1 MEEFSFSTR
10 IFFGEGA
17 LERLRRVQDK
27 KVMIVTDR
35 FMAGIGVPDK
45 VAGHLTRC
53 QVSVFDGV
61 VPDPPIEV
69 VAAGVQAL
77 QDCGAEVMIA
87 VGGGSTID
95 AAKAIRAV
103 AKETLHID
111 TDRWECFAVP
121 TTSGTGS
128 EVTDYAVI
136 TDRAKGIKYPLDSQ
150 ALRPPVAIL
159 DPELTVS
166 APASVTA
173 DAGMD
178 VLTHALEAYVSKGAN
193 DFSDALCEK
202 AVSLVFRFLP
212 LAFQDGTNLL
222 AREKMHNASCMAGL
236 AFNSAGLGLNHG
248 MAHAIGAKLHIAH
261 GRINAML
268 LPHIITFNADLGRI
282 RNGEYALAAKKYQ
295 RMAKVLDLPAP
306 SVRLGVTNRLREVER
321 TMGDV
326 YGSPAGHL
334 EFQYTA
340 RASHALNKAFGA
352 PIGKAFGITVG
363 APAAIG
369 VLLADTAVKA
379 ATVDVV
385 GYSSP
390 ANGGTSF
397 SNEVILTFTGDS
409 GAVKQAIIAA
419 RDVGMQVLKTLEPS
433 VELKSTTT
441 PYIL

>member
-1 MEEFSFSTR
+1 MKEFSFSTR

-17 LERLRRVQDK
+17 LERLRKVEDK
-27 KVMIVTDR
+27 RVMIVTDR
-35 FMAGIGVPDK
+35 FMANMGVPDK
-45 VAGHLTRC
+45 VAGYLTRC

-77 QDCGAEVMIA
+77 QESGAEAMIA

-128 EVTDYAVI
+128 EVTEYAVI
-136 TDRAKGIKYPLDSQ
+136 TDRAKGIKYPLESK

-159 DPELTVS
+159 DPQLTVS

-178 VLTHALEAYVSKGAN
+178 VLTHAIEAYVSKGAN

-212 LAFQDGTNLL
+212 LAFQDGTDLL

-236 AFNSAGLGLNHG
+236 AFNSAGLGLTHG
-248 MAHAIGAKLHIAH
+248 MAHAVGGKLHITH

-268 LPHIITFNADLGRI
+268 LPHIIQFNANLAGVRG
-282 RNGEYALAAKKYQ
+282 GEYALAAKKYQ
-295 RMAKVLDLPAP
+295 RLAKTLDLPAP
-306 SVRLGVTNRLREVER
+306 SVRLGVSNLLREVEHLNR
-321 TMGDV
+321 VLKIPATLKEWGGD
-326 YGSPAGHL
+326 L
-334 EFQYTA
+334 EQVKQLWDEMV
-340 RASHALNKAFGA
+340 S
-352 PIGKAFGITVG
+352 
-363 APAAIG
+363 AA
-369 VLLADTAVKA
+369 LADVTTSTNPRPATAENVSA
-379 ATVDVV
+379 
-385 GYSSP
+385 
-390 ANGGTSF
+390 
-397 SNEVILTFTGDS
+397 ILQRLMG
-409 GAVKQAIIAA
+409 K
-419 RDVGMQVLKTLEPS
+419 
-433 VELKSTTT
+433 
-441 PYIL
+441 

>member
-1 MEEFSFSTR
+1 MQEFSFSTR

-17 LERLRRVQDK
+17 LDRLRRVADK
-27 KVMIVTDR
+27 QVMIVTDR
-35 FMAGIGVPDK
+35 FMAELGVADK
-45 VAGHLTRC
+45 VASHLTRC

-77 QDCGAEVMIA
+77 QACGAEVMIA

-103 AKETLHID
+103 AKESLHLD

-178 VLTHALEAYVSKGAN
+178 VLTHALEAYVSTGAN

-202 AVSLVFRFLP
+202 VVSLVFRFLP
-212 LAFQDGTNLL
+212 LAFRDGTDLL

-236 AFNSAGLGLNHG
+236 AFNSAGLGVNHG
-248 MAHAIGAKLHIAH
+248 LAHALGGKLHIAH
-261 GRINAML
+261 GRVNAML
-268 LPHIITFNADLGRI
+268 LPHVVAYNADLEHVRG
-282 RNGEYALAAKKYQ
+282 GEYTLAAKKYQ
-295 RMAKVLDLPAP
+295 RMAKILDLPAP
-306 SVRLGVTNRLREVER
+306 SVRLGVTNLLREIER
-321 TMGDV
+321 LNRTLKI
-326 YGSPAGHL
+326 PASL
-334 EFQYTA
+334 KEW
-340 RASHALNKAFGA
+340 GA
-352 PIGKAFGITVG
+352 D
-363 APAAIG
+363 PAQVREQWEELVSAA
-369 VLLADTAVKA
+369 LADATTATNPRPVTKEQA
-379 ATVDVV
+379 
-385 GYSSP
+385 
-390 ANGGTSF
+390 
-397 SNEVILTFTGDS
+397 ERILTKVL
-409 GAVKQAIIAA
+409 GA
-419 RDVGMQVLKTLEPS
+419 
-433 VELKSTTT
+433 
-441 PYIL
+441 

>member
-1 MEEFSFSTR
+1 MKEFSFSTR

-17 LERLRRVQDK
+17 LERLRKVEDK
-27 KVMIVTDR
+27 RVMIVTDR
-35 FMAGIGVPDK
+35 FMANMGVPDK
-45 VAGHLTRC
+45 VAGYLTRC

-77 QDCGAEVMIA
+77 QESGAEAMIA

-128 EVTDYAVI
+128 EVTEYAVI
-136 TDRAKGIKYPLDSQ
+136 TDRAKGIKYPLDSK

-159 DPELTVS
+159 DPQLTVS

-178 VLTHALEAYVSKGAN
+178 VLTHAIEAYVSKGAN

-212 LAFQDGTNLL
+212 LAFQDGTDLL

-236 AFNSAGLGLNHG
+236 AFNSAGLGLTHG
-248 MAHAIGAKLHIAH
+248 MAHAVGGKLHIPH

-268 LPHIITFNADLGRI
+268 LPHIIQFNANLAGVRG
-282 RNGEYALAAKKYQ
+282 GEYALAAKKYQ
-295 RMAKVLDLPAP
+295 RLAKTLDLPAP
-306 SVRLGVTNRLREVER
+306 SVRLGVSNLLREVEHLNR
-321 TMGDV
+321 VLKIPATLKEWDGD
-326 YGSPAGHL
+326 L
-334 EFQYTA
+334 EQVKQLWDEMV
-340 RASHALNKAFGA
+340 S
-352 PIGKAFGITVG
+352 
-363 APAAIG
+363 AA
-369 VLLADTAVKA
+369 LADVTTSTNPRPATAENVSA
-379 ATVDVV
+379 
-385 GYSSP
+385 
-390 ANGGTSF
+390 
-397 SNEVILTFTGDS
+397 ILQRLMG
-409 GAVKQAIIAA
+409 K
-419 RDVGMQVLKTLEPS
+419 
-433 VELKSTTT
+433 
-441 PYIL
+441 

>member
-1 MEEFSFSTR
+1 MKEFSFSTR

-17 LERLRRVQDK
+17 LERLRKVEDK
-27 KVMIVTDR
+27 RVMIVTDR
-35 FMAGIGVPDK
+35 FMANMGVPDK
-45 VAGHLTRC
+45 VAGYLTRC

-77 QDCGAEVMIA
+77 QESGAEAMIA

-128 EVTDYAVI
+128 EVTEYAVI
-136 TDRAKGIKYPLDSQ
+136 TDRAKGIKYPLESK

-159 DPELTVS
+159 DPQLTVT

-178 VLTHALEAYVSKGAN
+178 VLTHAIEAYVSKGAN

-212 LAFQDGTNLL
+212 LAFQDGTDLL

-236 AFNSAGLGLNHG
+236 AFNSAGLGLTHG
-248 MAHAIGAKLHIAH
+248 MAHAVGGKLHIPH

-268 LPHIITFNADLGRI
+268 LPHIIQFNANLAGVRG
-282 RNGEYALAAKKYQ
+282 GEYALAAKKYQ
-295 RMAKVLDLPAP
+295 RLAKTLDLPAP
-306 SVRLGVTNRLREVER
+306 SVRLGVSNLLREVEHLNR
-321 TMGDV
+321 VLKIPATLKEWGGD
-326 YGSPAGHL
+326 L
-334 EFQYTA
+334 EQVKQLWDEMV
-340 RASHALNKAFGA
+340 S
-352 PIGKAFGITVG
+352 
-363 APAAIG
+363 AA
-369 VLLADTAVKA
+369 LADVTTSTNPRPATAENVSA
-379 ATVDVV
+379 
-385 GYSSP
+385 
-390 ANGGTSF
+390 
-397 SNEVILTFTGDS
+397 ILQRLMG
-409 GAVKQAIIAA
+409 K
-419 RDVGMQVLKTLEPS
+419 
-433 VELKSTTT
+433 
-441 PYIL
+441 

>member
-136 TDRAKGIKYPLDSQ
+136 TDRAKGIKYPLDSP

-248 MAHAIGAKLHIAH
+248 MAHALGARFHIPH
-261 GRINAML
+261 GRANGIL
-268 LPHIITFNADLGRI
+268 LPYVMSFNAGCAEQLTSTAKRYARI
-282 RNGEYALAAKKYQ
+282 SRLLELESSSVRQSALNLIRTARRYIEKLNMPSTLQAAGVNAAEFEEAVHDMAEAALADRCTATNPRSCTAEEIEQIFRKAYSGK
-295 RMAKVLDLPAP
+295 LP
-306 SVRLGVTNRLREVER
+306 
-321 TMGDV
+321 
-326 YGSPAGHL
+326 
-334 EFQYTA
+334 
-340 RASHALNKAFGA
+340 
-352 PIGKAFGITVG
+352 
-363 APAAIG
+363 
-369 VLLADTAVKA
+369 
-379 ATVDVV
+379 
-385 GYSSP
+385 
-390 ANGGTSF
+390 
-397 SNEVILTFTGDS
+397 
-409 GAVKQAIIAA
+409 
-419 RDVGMQVLKTLEPS
+419 
-433 VELKSTTT
+433 
-441 PYIL
+441 

>member
-1 MEEFSFSTR
+1 MKEFSFSTR

-17 LERLRRVQDK
+17 LERLRKVEDK
-27 KVMIVTDR
+27 RVMIVTDR
-35 FMAGIGVPDK
+35 FMANMGVPDK
-45 VAGHLTRC
+45 VAGYLTRC

-77 QDCGAEVMIA
+77 QESGAEAMIA

-128 EVTDYAVI
+128 EVTEYAVI
-136 TDRAKGIKYPLDSQ
+136 TDRAKGIKYPLDSK

-159 DPELTVS
+159 DPQLTVS

-178 VLTHALEAYVSKGAN
+178 VLTHAIEAYVSKGAN

-212 LAFQDGTNLL
+212 LAFQDGTDLL

-236 AFNSAGLGLNHG
+236 AFNSAGLGLTHG
-248 MAHAIGAKLHIAH
+248 MAHAVGGKLHIPH

-268 LPHIITFNADLGRI
+268 LPHIIQFNANLAGVRG
-282 RNGEYALAAKKYQ
+282 GEYALAAKKYQ
-295 RMAKVLDLPAP
+295 RLAKTLDLPAP
-306 SVRLGVTNRLREVER
+306 SVRLGVSNLLREVEHLNR
-321 TMGDV
+321 VLKIPATLKEWGGD
-326 YGSPAGHL
+326 L
-334 EFQYTA
+334 EQVKQLWDEMV
-340 RASHALNKAFGA
+340 S
-352 PIGKAFGITVG
+352 
-363 APAAIG
+363 AA
-369 VLLADTAVKA
+369 LADVTTSTNPRPATAESVSA
-379 ATVDVV
+379 
-385 GYSSP
+385 
-390 ANGGTSF
+390 
-397 SNEVILTFTGDS
+397 ILQRLMG
-409 GAVKQAIIAA
+409 K
-419 RDVGMQVLKTLEPS
+419 
-433 VELKSTTT
+433 
-441 PYIL
+441 

>member
-1 MEEFSFSTR
+1 MNEFSFSTR

-17 LERLRRVQDK
+17 LERLRKVEDK
-27 KVMIVTDR
+27 RVMIVTDR
-35 FMAGIGVPDK
+35 FMAGMGVPDK
-45 VAGHLTRC
+45 VAGYLTRC

-77 QDCGAEVMIA
+77 QESGAEAMIA

-128 EVTDYAVI
+128 EVTEYAVI
-136 TDRAKGIKYPLDSQ
+136 TDRAKGIKYPLDSK

-159 DPELTVS
+159 DPQLTVS

-178 VLTHALEAYVSKGAN
+178 VLTHAIEAYVSKGAN

-212 LAFQDGTNLL
+212 LAFQDGTDLL

-236 AFNSAGLGLNHG
+236 AFNSAGLGLTHG
-248 MAHAIGAKLHIAH
+248 MAHAIGGKLHIPH

-268 LPHIITFNADLGRI
+268 LPHIIQFNANLAGVRG
-282 RNGEYALAAKKYQ
+282 GEYALAAKKYQ
-295 RMAKVLDLPAP
+295 RLAKTLDLPAP
-306 SVRLGVTNRLREVER
+306 SVRLGVSNLLREVEHLNR
-321 TMGDV
+321 VLKIPATLKEWGGDLGQV
-326 YGSPAGHL
+326 GQLWDEMVSAALADVTTSTNPRPA
-334 EFQYTA
+334 TA
-340 RASHALNKAFGA
+340 EN
-352 PIGKAFGITVG
+352 VG
-363 APAAIG
+363 A
-369 VLLADTAVKA
+369 
-379 ATVDVV
+379 
-385 GYSSP
+385 
-390 ANGGTSF
+390 
-397 SNEVILTFTGDS
+397 ILHRLMG
-409 GAVKQAIIAA
+409 K
-419 RDVGMQVLKTLEPS
+419 
-433 VELKSTTT
+433 
-441 PYIL
+441 

>member
-1 MEEFSFSTR
+1 MKEFSFSTR

-17 LERLRRVQDK
+17 LERLRKVEDK
-27 KVMIVTDR
+27 RVMIVTDR
-35 FMAGIGVPDK
+35 FMANMGVPDK
-45 VAGHLTRC
+45 VAGYLTRC

-77 QDCGAEVMIA
+77 QESGAEAMIA

-128 EVTDYAVI
+128 EVTEYAVI
-136 TDRAKGIKYPLDSQ
+136 TDRAKGIKYPLESK

-159 DPELTVS
+159 DPQLTVS

-178 VLTHALEAYVSKGAN
+178 VLTHAIEAYVSKGAN

-212 LAFQDGTNLL
+212 LAFQDGTDLL

-236 AFNSAGLGLNHG
+236 AFNSAGLGLTHG
-248 MAHAIGAKLHIAH
+248 MAHAVGGKLHIPH

-268 LPHIITFNADLGRI
+268 LPHIIRFNANLAGVRG
-282 RNGEYALAAKKYQ
+282 GEYALAAKKYQ
-295 RMAKVLDLPAP
+295 RLAKTLDLPAP
-306 SVRLGVTNRLREVER
+306 SVRLGVSNLLREVEHLNR
-321 TMGDV
+321 VLKIPATLKEWGGD
-326 YGSPAGHL
+326 L
-334 EFQYTA
+334 EQVKQLWDEMV
-340 RASHALNKAFGA
+340 S
-352 PIGKAFGITVG
+352 
-363 APAAIG
+363 AA
-369 VLLADTAVKA
+369 LADVTTSTNPRPATAENVSA
-379 ATVDVV
+379 
-385 GYSSP
+385 
-390 ANGGTSF
+390 
-397 SNEVILTFTGDS
+397 ILQRLMG
-409 GAVKQAIIAA
+409 K
-419 RDVGMQVLKTLEPS
+419 
-433 VELKSTTT
+433 
-441 PYIL
+441 

>member
-1 MEEFSFSTR
+1 MKEFSFSTR

-17 LERLRRVQDK
+17 LERLRKVEDK
-27 KVMIVTDR
+27 RVMIVTDR
-35 FMAGIGVPDK
+35 FMAGMGVPDK
-45 VAGHLTRC
+45 VAGYLTRC

-77 QDCGAEVMIA
+77 QESGAEAMIA

-128 EVTDYAVI
+128 EVTEYAVI
-136 TDRAKGIKYPLDSQ
+136 TDRAKGIKYPLESK

-159 DPELTVS
+159 DPQLTVS
-166 APASVTA
+166 ASASVTA

-178 VLTHALEAYVSKGAN
+178 VLTHAIEAYVSKGAN

-212 LAFQDGTNLL
+212 LAFQDGTDLL

-236 AFNSAGLGLNHG
+236 AFNSAGLGLTHG
-248 MAHAIGAKLHIAH
+248 MAHAVGGKLHIPH

-268 LPHIITFNADLGRI
+268 LPHIIQFNANLAGVRG
-282 RNGEYALAAKKYQ
+282 GEYALAAKKYQ
-295 RMAKVLDLPAP
+295 RLAKTLDLPAP
-306 SVRLGVTNRLREVER
+306 SVRLGVSNLLREVEHLNR
-321 TMGDV
+321 VLKIPATLKEWGGD
-326 YGSPAGHL
+326 L
-334 EFQYTA
+334 EQVKQLWDEMV
-340 RASHALNKAFGA
+340 S
-352 PIGKAFGITVG
+352 
-363 APAAIG
+363 AA
-369 VLLADTAVKA
+369 LADVTTSTNPRPATAENVSA
-379 ATVDVV
+379 
-385 GYSSP
+385 
-390 ANGGTSF
+390 
-397 SNEVILTFTGDS
+397 ILQRLMG
-409 GAVKQAIIAA
+409 K
-419 RDVGMQVLKTLEPS
+419 
-433 VELKSTTT
+433 
-441 PYIL
+441 